1 MIRAVLM
8 GAVMALLS
16 SLNAAVV
23 MAADKA
29 VAPLYVSGNCANC
42 HGTDGRSVTPIMP
55 TLAGQERE
63 VLLDKLRAYKMGSLP
78 GTIMPQ
84 LTKGYTDEEFIQ
96 LANYFSSVK

>member
-1 MIRAVLM
+1 
-8 GAVMALLS
+8 
-16 SLNAAVV
+16 
-23 MAADKA
+23 
-29 VAPLYVSGNCANC
+29 
-42 HGTDGRSVTPIMP
+42 MP